1 MILAIDTST
10 AACSAALFD
19 ISGACVAQRDEMIG
33 RGHSERLVPM
43 LDELLDGRRADS
55 ILVGVG
61 PGSFTGIRVGLAAA
75 QGLSIA
81 WGCELNGISSLAL
94 LAASAQS
101 DGDLAAA
108 VNGGH
113 GELFVQ
119 QFAAGTLEP
128 TSELFNLPPAE
139 AGRKIDAELVVG
151 PGAQALVE
159 ERGTGRAFEGWPSAR
174 NALRLPVSL
183 RSLPPRPIYARD
195 PDARAKVAA

>member
-19 ISGACVAQRDEMIG
+19 SAGACVGQRDEMIG

-43 LDELLDGRRADS
+43 LDELLGGRRADA

-81 WGCELNGISSLAL
+81 WGCELNGLSSLAL
-94 LAASAQS
+94 LAAGAES
-101 DGDLAAA
+101 DGDIAAA

-119 QFAAGTLEP
+119 QFAAETLEP
-128 TSELFNLPPAE
+128 SSELFNLPPAE
-139 AGRKIDAELVVG
+139 AGRKVDAKLVVG
-151 PGAQALVE
+151 PGAQALVD
-159 ERGTGRAFEGWPSAR
+159 ERGTGRAAEGWPSAR
-174 NALRLPVSL
+174 NALRLPTSL

-195 PDARAKVAA
+195 PDARAKAAA